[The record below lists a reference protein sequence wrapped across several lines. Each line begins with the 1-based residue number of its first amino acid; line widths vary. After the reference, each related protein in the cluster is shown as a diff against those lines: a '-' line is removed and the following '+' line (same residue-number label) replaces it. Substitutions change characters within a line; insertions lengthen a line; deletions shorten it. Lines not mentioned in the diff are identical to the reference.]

1 MATQLYE
8 RMDKNY
14 DGKITRDEFI
24 KTFLEAEEI
33 LLFKIENS
41 RKYIEDYR
49 VQRQNAI
56 ARLDEI
62 KRTEVLNSY
71 NIMEDSV
78 INITVMEGHNLGYGD
93 IIPYCILKCGR
104 EHYQTNTSNSSN
116 PSWNETFSL

>member
-1 MATQLYE
+1 MQLYE

-41 RKYIEDYR
+41 KKYIDDYR
-49 VQRQNAI
+49 LQRQNAVN
-56 ARLDEI
+56 RLDEI

-71 NIMEDSV
+71 LIMEDSV
-78 INITVMEGHNLGYGD
+78 VTITVIEGHNLGYGE
-93 IIPYCILKCGR
+93 IVPYCVLKCGR
-104 EHYQTNTSNSSN
+104 ENYQTNTANGGN
-116 PSWNETFSL
+116 PSWNETFTL